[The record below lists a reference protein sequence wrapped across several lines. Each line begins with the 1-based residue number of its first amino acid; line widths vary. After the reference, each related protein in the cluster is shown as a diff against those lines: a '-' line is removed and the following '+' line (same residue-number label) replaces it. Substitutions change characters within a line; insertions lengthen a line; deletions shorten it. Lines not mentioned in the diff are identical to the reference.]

1 MSASPTSSLGFQNFF
16 EATLSSDI
24 TASDTDIP
32 LSAVP
37 NHSEGIIVIGP
48 DSASP
53 EVVYFTSKTTLKVV
67 CPSEADGRGQDGS
80 TAAAWTQGTT
90 VIIAPVGLHF
100 TYLRNLFSTTPQGWS
115 DTGDVPDTITYNG
128 NRSYDLV
135 FNSNDLTDTLSNGMK
150 LKLTRTVSA
159 PTYMGGLFNGSSHY
173 FTKVTCTSTLSTV
186 TNNFSIKATIE
197 PTAYQVGYICG
208 RSDSTPN
215 NGFGLKMES
224 DGRISVYVF
233 NGGAS
238 NYRAIATYQ
247 SVELNKK
254 TKIWASWT
262 SGTVV
267 IKINGVTVP
276 TATAVTSGTAP
287 TTAGTGGDFSIGRL
301 GAYNSAY
308 FPGYIND
315 VGVFDAVIT
324 PATMLSLDGQALL
337 GSETN
342 CIGAWSL
349 NNTGVNQQSAG
360 TNDLTATGGVS
371 YTVRSPYGNYLGGTL
386 EYGIITAISFSTN
399 TTLTVQV
406 PEGCAI
412 PTSGGVSAVAYSTN
426 DTPYGFPKNDNQ
438 WEVLVILKTQQ
449 STGSIASAATV
460 TNIAGMFIDLPVSA
474 GQLSFEIFGQMTA
487 SSIVNMKMRMGL
499 STSTT
504 SYTDGELVC
513 ISTHIAPASVEVDSH
528 LQRTKQLKID
538 TATKYYLNTQSD
550 GIANTVQYYNGTVS
564 VGVIR
569 WLPKV

>member
-386 EYGIITAISFSTN
+386 EYAIITANSFSTN

-426 DTPYGFPKNDNQ
+426 DTPYGFPRDKNRWHLISHYRVNVGQASPTANTFYNINNQHLITVPVGAFEIVSCLAIYVTRASGITKHYMTIATTAGNTEDNRLYTAEAESSPGTDSSHTLLATR
-438 WEVLVILKTQQ
+438 EVNNSSQTAYYANYAT
-449 STGSIASAATV
+449 TGSSV
-460 TNIAGMFIDLPVSA
+460 VGLYVL
-474 GQLSFEIFGQMTA
+474 GA
-487 SSIVNMKMRMGL
+487 SSSCYIK
-499 STSTT
+499 
-504 SYTDGELVC
+504 
-513 ISTHIAPASVEVDSH
+513 A
-528 LQRTKQLKID
+528 KF
-538 TATKYYLNTQSD
+538 
-550 GIANTVQYYNGTVS
+550 QYV
-564 VGVIR
+564 
-569 WLPKV
+569 

>member
-1 MSASPTSSLGFQNFF
+1 MYTFTPNTVAESAKVNANFEGLADGSEIADEAILPRHVSASLG
-16 EATLSSDI
+16 AGWL
-24 TASDTDIP
+24 P
-32 LSAVP
+32 L
-37 NHSEGIIVIGP
+37 
-48 DSASP
+48 
-53 EVVYFTSKTTLKVV
+53 
-67 CPSEADGRGQDGS
+67 
-80 TAAAWTQGTT
+80 
-90 VIIAPVGLHF
+90 
-100 TYLRNLFSTTPQGWS
+100 
-115 DTGDVPDTITYNG
+115 GDVPDTITYNG

-186 TNNFSIKATIE
+186 TNSFTLMAHVE
-197 PTAYQVGYICG
+197 PTAYQASFICG
-208 RSDSTPN
+208 RSDATPA
-215 NGFGLKMES
+215 NGLWLEVNSSGQVIC
-224 DGRISVYVF
+224 GVR
-233 NGGAS
+233 NGGSS
-238 NYRAIATYQ
+238 NYRYVNTYQ
-247 SVELNKK
+247 SLTLNKK
-254 TKIWASWT
+254 THVAASWS
-262 SGTVV
+262 SGTVE
-267 IKINGVTVP
+267 IYFDGKSVP
-276 TATAVTSGTAP
+276 VATATTSGTAP
-287 TTAGTGGDFSIGRL
+287 TTAGTGGDFSVGRM
-301 GAYNSAY
+301 GAYAGQY
-308 FPGYIND
+308 FAGYISG
-315 VGVFDAVIT
+315 VGVFNAVLSA
-324 PATMLSLDGQALL
+324 ATIRSYASQALL

-371 YTVRSPYGNYLGGTL
+371 YTVRSTYGNYLGGTL
-386 EYGIITAISFSTN
+386 EYAIITANSFSTN

-438 WEVLVILKTQQ
+438 WEVLVILKKQQ

-513 ISTHIAPASVEVDSH
+513 ISTLIAPASVEVDSH